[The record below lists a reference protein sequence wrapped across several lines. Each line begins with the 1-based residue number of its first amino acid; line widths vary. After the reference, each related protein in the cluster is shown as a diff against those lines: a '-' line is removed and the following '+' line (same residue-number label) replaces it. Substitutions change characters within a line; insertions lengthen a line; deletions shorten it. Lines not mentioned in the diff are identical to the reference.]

1 MNFPLAGIATFRLAE
16 TFKTTIG
23 LDPSEGMISTAR
35 ALASEKQSSGGP
47 VVRFE
52 VSTAEDIS
60 PELIP
65 DGSVDLI
72 TAATCAHV
80 SLKPLIHPLPT
91 FISRMQE
98 IAQSHNEA
106 FDSCPLLKTINL
118 SEVQNVCA
126 SLITSTSGSTST
138 SSTKPPHAS
147 SPPPAPSPSSPP
159 APASTPPPPTHPP

>member
-1 MNFPLAGIATFRLAE
+1 MNFVVAGIATFKLAE

-35 ALASEKQSSGGP
+35 ALASEKKASGGP

-60 PELIP
+60 AELIP

-80 SLKPLIHPLPT
+80 SLRKTSWNFLPPPSYT
-91 FISRMQE
+91 FFIRMQK
-98 IAQSHNEA
+98 IAHSQR
-106 FDSCPLLKTINL
+106 
-118 SEVQNVCA
+118 
-126 SLITSTSGSTST
+126 
-138 SSTKPPHAS
+138 
-147 SPPPAPSPSSPP
+147 
-159 APASTPPPPTHPP
+159 

>member
-1 MNFPLAGIATFRLAE
+1 MSRTERYLMPPDSDINPLLAGIATFKLAE

-35 ALASEKQSSGGP
+35 ELAAENQATGGP

-80 SLKPLIHPLPT
+80 SFLSAVP
-91 FISRMQE
+91 F
-98 IAQSHNEA
+98 
-106 FDSCPLLKTINL
+106 PLLYL
-118 SEVQNVCA
+118 PSASEPK
-126 SLITSTSGSTST
+126 S
-138 SSTKPPHAS
+138 
-147 SPPPAPSPSSPP
+147 
-159 APASTPPPPTHPP
+159 